1 MAMPQP
7 PHVVVVPHPSLGHV
21 NPALQLAQALHRHGV
36 FITFVI
42 TEHNHRSAQAAAAGV
57 ASSFRLETL
66 PDGLLDDADRG
77 GGGGSAVDR
86 DYALSKAT
94 TGERG
99 AAPLRELLARLRDGV
114 PPVTCLLPTALM
126 SFVIDVARE
135 LRVPSM
141 VLWVCPAAS
150 LLCQMR
156 LRELRE
162 RGYLPLKGTEKTM
175 IDWIPGVPPISLG
188 DVSHFV
194 RTTDP
199 DDFSLWF
206 NDTEANNLTKAGA
219 LILNTFDALDPAG
232 LAALRAEYPR
242 VFTVGP
248 LGLLLRRCLDDVD
261 SPSSTSSSI
270 SAAGDTLAGGE
281 LMTSMSPWKHDTACL
296 AWLDTQQP
304 GTVVYANFGSLVVLT
319 SDQLA
324 EFAWGLAA
332 TGRPFLLVVREDL
345 VVSVSGAGGGGGAAS
360 LPPDFLPATAAEGRR
375 CYVATWAPQERVLEH
390 RAVGCF
396 VTHNGGSST
405 MEALAAGVPVVC
417 WPAFADGYTICKY
430 ACEVW
435 GVGLRLDAEVR
446 REQVAE
452 LVGTVMESEG
462 VRVCAARWKKEA
474 EKAVRHGGSSWDSL
488 LDMVKALE
496 VMGSRWTKL

>member
-1 MAMPQP
+1 MAKPQQ

-21 NPALQLAQALHRHGV
+21 NPALQLAQALHRHGI

-42 TEHNHRSAQAAAAGV
+42 TEHNHRSAAGGVV
-57 ASSFRLETL
+57 ASSHRDGSSSFRVETI
-66 PDGLLDDADRG
+66 PDGLLDGNSG
-77 GGGGSAVDR
+77 GNAVDR
-86 DYALSKAT
+86 DRALSKAT

-99 AAPLRELLARLRDGV
+99 AAQLRELLARLRDDGV

-135 LRVPSM
+135 L
-141 VLWVCPAAS
+141 
-150 LLCQMR
+150 
-156 LRELRE
+156 
-162 RGYLPLKGTEKTM
+162 
-175 IDWIPGVPPISLG
+175 GVPTSATC
-188 DVSHFV
+188 HFV

-232 LAALRAEYPR
+232 LAALRAEFPR

-248 LGLLLRRCLDDVD
+248 LGLLLRRCLDVVD
-261 SPSSTSSSI
+261 DSSSSTSSSI

-319 SDQLA
+319 ADQLA

-345 VVSVSGAGGGGGAAS
+345 VVSVSGAGDGGGATS
-360 LPPDFLPATAAEGRR
+360 LPPDFLSATAAEGRR
-375 CYVATWAPQERVLEH
+375 CYVATWAPQERELEH
-390 RAVGCF
+390 RAVG
-396 VTHNGGSST
+396 
-405 MEALAAGVPVVC
+405 ALAVGMPVVC

-452 LVGTVMESEG
+452 LGGTVMESVG
-462 VRVCAARWKKEA
+462 IRACAARWKNEA
-474 EKAVRHGGSSWDSL
+474 EKAVCPGGSSWDSL

-496 VMGSRWTKL
+496 VGSPSLDC

>member
-1 MAMPQP
+1 MAKPQQ

-21 NPALQLAQALHRHGV
+21 NPALQLAQALHRHGI

-42 TEHNHRSAQAAAAGV
+42 TEHNHRSAAGGVV
-57 ASSFRLETL
+57 ASSHRDGSSSFRVETI
-66 PDGLLDDADRG
+66 PDGLLDGNSG
-77 GGGGSAVDR
+77 GNAVDR
-86 DYALSKAT
+86 DRALSKAT

-99 AAPLRELLARLRDGV
+99 AAQLRELLARLRDDGV

-135 LRVPSM
+135 LGVPSM

-156 LRELRE
+156 LCELRE
-162 RGYLPLKGTEKTM
+162 RGYLPLKASATC
-175 IDWIPGVPPISLG
+175 
-188 DVSHFV
+188 HFV

-232 LAALRAEYPR
+232 LAALRAEFPR

-248 LGLLLRRCLDDVD
+248 LGLLLRRCLDVVD
-261 SPSSTSSSI
+261 DSSSSTSSSI

-281 LMTSMSPWKHDTACL
+281 LMTSMSPWKHDTACI

-319 SDQLA
+319 ADQLA

-345 VVSVSGAGGGGGAAS
+345 VVSVSGAGDGGGATS
-360 LPPDFLPATAAEGRR
+360 LPPDFLSATAAEGR
-375 CYVATWAPQERVLEH
+375 
-390 RAVGCF
+390 
-396 VTHNGGSST
+396 SST
-405 MEALAAGVPVVC
+405 MEALAVGMPVVC

-452 LVGTVMESEG
+452 LGGTVMESVG
-462 VRVCAARWKKEA
+462 IRACAARWKNEA
-474 EKAVRHGGSSWDSL
+474 EKAVCPGGSSWDSL

-496 VMGSRWTKL
+496 VGSPSLDC